1 MTTSRDE
8 IRRQLRAA
16 AADQRVAL
24 PRFRRALRR
33 ATDPEGGV
41 SPNETAAL
49 LGVPHSRR
57 GFLRLGGIG
66 GLGIA
71 ASAVLVSCGL
81 DSPPTEGITYTG
93 ELPDES
99 TATIPTPVI
108 GTELDSTLL
117 LTASSLEALAIA
129 AYDAALEGGW
139 LGGNRTLID
148 VATLFRDQ
156 HAEHLE
162 AVVAAT
168 EAAGIT
174 PYTEPNPFLFDNVVG
189 PAAESIAALVP
200 EDQPTAT
207 LELAYQLEDV
217 AAQTYTS
224 AGGLFSTTDLRS
236 AAMSIGAVEARHI
249 SVILGAQEAPA
260 APFAFARTVNAVDEA
275 AFITTDGPVTPS
287 EPTTTSTTAGS

>member
-1 MTTSRDE
+1 VTTPRDE

-41 SPNETAAL
+41 SSHETAAL

-57 GFLRLGGIG
+57 GFLRIG
-66 GLGIA
+66 GLGVA
-71 ASAVLVSCGL
+71 ASAILVSCGL
-81 DSPPTEGITYTG
+81 DNPPEEGITYTG
-93 ELPDES
+93 EMPGES
-99 TATIPTPVI
+99 TATVPAPQI
-108 GTELDSTLL
+108 GSALDSTLL

-139 LGGNRTLID
+139 FDGNRTLID

-156 HAEHLE
+156 HAEHFE

-168 EAAGIT
+168 EAAGVT
-174 PYTEPNPFLFDNVVG
+174 PYTDPNPFLFDNVVG
-189 PAAESIAALVP
+189 PAADSIAALVP
-200 EDQPTAT
+200 EDQPSAT
-207 LELAYQLEDV
+207 LDLAYQLEDV

-224 AGGLFSTTDLRS
+224 AGGLFSTSELRS
-236 AAMSIGAVEARHI
+236 AAMSIGAVEARHL

-260 APFAFARTVNAVDEA
+260 APFAFGRTVNAVDEA

-287 EPTTTSTTAGS
+287 EPAPATTSTTAGS

>member
-1 MTTSRDE
+1 MTTPRDE
-8 IRRQLRAA
+8 IQRQLRAA

-33 ATDPEGGV
+33 ASDPDGGV
-41 SPNETAAL
+41 TSAEAAAL
-49 LGVPHSRR
+49 VGVPHSRR

-66 GLGIA
+66 GLGVA

-81 DSPPTEGITYTG
+81 DSPPEEGITYTG
-93 ELPDES
+93 ELPEES
-99 TATIPTPVI
+99 SATIPTPQI
-108 GTELDSTLL
+108 GPGLDSTLL
-117 LTASSLEALAIA
+117 LTASSLEALAVA
-129 AYDAALEGGW
+129 TYDTALEGGW

-174 PYTEPNPFLFDNVVG
+174 PYTEPNPFLFNNVVA
-189 PAAESIAALVP
+189 PAAESISALVA
-200 EDQPTAT
+200 EDQPSAT
-207 LELAYQLEDV
+207 LGLAYQLEDV

-224 AGGLFSTTDLRS
+224 AGGLFSSPELRS

-275 AFITTDGPVTPS
+275 AFVTTDGPVTPS
-287 EPTTTSTTAGS
+287 